1 MSRGDQSLSLAVS
14 RMLDR
19 MPSWNRLVHS
29 RWLFRGGLILAVSC
43 VLLVAGLLVYGA
55 YLATFLELPRNE
67 DHPALRLYT
76 APFQLKA
83 GLSLTVS
90 HACRNDC
97 SGSAI
102 ER

>member
-1 MSRGDQSLSLAVS
+1 
-14 RMLDR
+14 ML
-19 MPSWNRLVHS
+19 HS
-29 RWLFRGGLILAVSC
+29 RWLFRGGVILAVSC

-83 GLSLTVS
+83 VSRSRS
-90 HACRNDC
+90 HASQNDC